1 VLTDE
6 KKEELLQ
13 IISNGTRTEPARDAA
28 RAALDAKLV
37 EEVTSSASSAV
48 GNVVR
53 ELAALVVGLDNHRYR
68 LRESLGTW
76 WRGQA

>member
-1 VLTDE
+1 MSSWGVAHVLTDE

-13 IISNGTRTEPARDAA
+13 TIGNGTRTEPARDAA
-28 RAALDAKLV
+28 KAALDAKLV
-37 EEVTSSASSAV
+37 EEVTSTSSAV

-68 LRESLGTW
+68 LRASH
-76 WRGQA
+76 